1 MPKNPVRAARQ
12 SGRQEV
18 RAAKQASK
26 VAKIQS
32 RTQTKVAKI
41 QGRSGTPAAATTPAP
56 KFKTAAELK
65 STIKMPDFKARAVEM
80 TKEKAK
86 ANGTG
91 SKAPAAK
98 ATPVKK
104 STPKAKATPKTTGP
118 QLTPQGKAAVA
129 KADADRYRKDR
140 EQGTYVTKP
149 EYRNQQQKY
158 KVVKDNARG
167 VVADLIAIQE
177 KALRDAKKMNNS
189 SSSVKTGSSSKSPDI
204 RMRVP
209 GMTDWNNIVDK
220 YGKKKMGGG
229 LKRKK
234 NC

>member
-18 RAAKQASK
+18 RAAKQTSK

-65 STIKMPDFKARAVEM
+65 STIKMPDFKARALEM

-91 SKAPAAK
+91 SKAPVAK
-98 ATPVKK
+98 AAPVKK
-104 STPKAKATPKTTGP
+104 STPKAKTPAPVKKENP
-118 QLTPQGKAAVA
+118 AVELALA
-129 KADADRYRKDR
+129 KKKYEDWRT
-140 EQGTYVTKP
+140 EQQKGTYITKP
-149 EYRNQQQKY
+149 EDRNPQQKT
-158 KVVKDNARG
+158 KVKTDRVKKIVDDFKVKQDKFFN
-167 VVADLIAIQE
+167 
-177 KALRDAKKMNNS
+177 DAKKKQEATRKALNERRA
-189 SSSVKTGSSSKSPDI
+189 KSGLPP
-204 RMRVP
+204 M
-209 GMTDWNNIVDK
+209 
-220 YGKKKMGGG
+220 KMGGSAHKYG
-229 LKRKK
+229 GMKGKK
-234 NC
+234 C